1 MILFLCA
8 ILSFVWRNGSVSD
21 PSDRPPLG
29 DRAVLGPRIA
39 ITCVL
44 LLGLGYMAMII
55 TTLKKYGSQPGSSRT
70 SANLG
75 MGNRNMMQGGGIPS
89 HGNITQVQ
97 GATASEKKVR
107 ARDIDAAMERRGR
120 QREKSTST
128 TRIRRR
134 EEDVERR
141 EQRGQLGVGD
151 KGGRSSK
158 GMHGLGLGSD
168 IELKKLPEV
177 EMDLKKIDGLP

>member
-1 MILFLCA
+1 MILFLSA

-21 PSDRPPLG
+21 PSDRPPLS

-55 TTLKKYGSQPGSSRT
+55 TTLKKYGSPPGSTRT

-75 MGNRNMMQGGGIPS
+75 GMGNRNTMQGGRIPT
-89 HGNITQVQ
+89 HGNTTQGQ
-97 GATASEKKVR
+97 GTATSEKKVR

-141 EQRGQLGVGD
+141 QQGGQLGVGD
-151 KGGRSSK
+151 KRRNSK
-158 GMHGLGLGSD
+158 GMHGLGLDSD

-177 EMDLKKIDGLP
+177 EMDLKIDGLP

>member
-1 MILFLCA
+1 
-8 ILSFVWRNGSVSD
+8 VWRTGSVSD

-29 DRAVLGPRIA
+29 DRAALSPRIA
-39 ITCVL
+39 IKCVL
-44 LLGLGYMAMII
+44 LLGLGYMPVAM
-55 TTLKKYGSQPGSSRT
+55 TLKKYGSQPGSART
-70 SANLG
+70 SPTLD
-75 MGNRNMMQGGGIPS
+75 MGNRNVMQRLGGGTPAG
-89 HGNITQVQ
+89 GNTTQDHEAAA
-97 GATASEKKVR
+97 GTKVR

-141 EQRGQLGVGD
+141 QQGRLSLAAVGD
-151 KGGRSSK
+151 KCGRDSTK

-168 IELKKLPEV
+168 IELKNLPEV
-177 EMDLKKIDGLP
+177 ETDD